1 MALSTQV
8 TRVTPSTG
16 APWPRTRA
24 VSKARR
30 TTRSVPLRV
39 ITRVS
44 TASSSPTF
52 EPPPSEAKRPS
63 VFSRKIT

>member
-1 MALSTQV
+1 MALSTHV
-8 TRVTPSTG
+8 TRVTPSAG
-16 APWPRTRA
+16 APWPRARA

-30 TTRSVPLRV
+30 TTRSVPFRV

-52 EPPPSEAKRPS
+52 EPPPREAKSPS
-63 VFSRKIT
+63 VFSRRIT